1 VELTRSGPGAGSVRD
16 PGRDRVGSGTGRE
29 AARPV
34 GARSHVPV
42 RRLRRLAGAL
52 VLLVVG
58 LQLAPDEVAG
68 QTQNRPEILSLQF
81 EGNRSFPDRAL
92 ANSILTRETVCRSF
106 VVQPFCWFGADFAVD
121 PSFLNPR
128 VFAQDFVRIQLF
140 YRQRGFREVQVDT
153 LIHRET
159 PTQVALTFQIQEGE
173 PVRVT
178 SLELRGTGG
187 LPGSPLDQSLPI
199 QRGDP
204 LDMTVLEAA
213 RDTLTQRL
221 RDRGFAHADVLRNI
235 FIPTDTPREAEVE
248 FDIYTGPLARF
259 GEIQVEGNEEVSELV
274 VRRMLPFQEGSVYSR
289 EAIFQAQ
296 RNLFSLEIFRHAAVV
311 EDLDHMP
318 DSIVPLR
325 VQVNEGNARRV
336 RAGGGWN
343 NADCFTTETRW
354 ASRNF
359 MGGARRLV
367 LRGRVSNVLTP
378 TLEESICSGAGTGE
392 FARLNWLASAEFTQ
406 PWIFS
411 PRNTFTGRAFA
422 ERQSVPDVFIR
433 EALGL
438 NLTMTRILGRNAP
451 LSLAYRP
458 ELGRL
463 SAAEVFFCTSFL
475 VCSPGEIE
483 LLERSNRLAPV
494 ALSFSY
500 DATDSP
506 VSPRR
511 GHTLAAEVEH
521 ASQATASDFDYE
533 RLVAEGTVFQ
543 SLPGDMVL
551 GARLRGG
558 FLNASP
564 FRGFRSTARES
575 IRIAHP
581 QKRFYAGGANS
592 VRGYAQSQLG
602 PRVMT
607 VGVEELVF
615 PRGPDA
621 EAICAPEAIADLSCD
636 AGALAEGAFESRP
649 TGGSAV
655 MEGNVELRFPV
666 WAPFLRGVAF
676 VDVGQVW
683 PEARD
688 FHLGE
693 VVVTP
698 GIGLRYATPI
708 GPIRVDVAYR
718 PPARQELPVITSS
731 IRPFRPDEDDPGQRL
746 RPNGGDPLDWV
757 LVDALARLD
766 RPVTF
771 EEATGFSL
779 RRLQFQFAIGHAF

>member
-1 VELTRSGPGAGSVRD
+1 MRS
-16 PGRDRVGSGTGRE
+16 
-29 AARPV
+29 
-34 GARSHVPV
+34 
-42 RRLRRLAGAL
+42 RRLRLLCGL
-52 VLLVVG
+52 VLTALG
-58 LQLAPDEVAG
+58 LHPAFSEAAG
-68 QTQNRPEILSLQF
+68 QTQSRPEIRSLRF
-81 EGNRSFPDRAL
+81 EGNQSFPDRAL

-106 VVQPFCWFGADFAVD
+106 VIQPFCWFDADFAVD

-128 VFAQDFVRIQLF
+128 VFAQDYVRIQLF
-140 YRQRGFREVQVDT
+140 YRQRGFREIQVDT
-153 LIHRET
+153 MIHRET
-159 PTQVALTFQIQEGE
+159 PTRVAITFQIQEGD

-178 SLELRGTGG
+178 SLDIRGSGQLSG
-187 LPGSPLDQSLPI
+187 PALDQNLPI
-199 QRGDP
+199 RRGDP
-204 LDMTVLEAA
+204 LDMNVLEAA
-213 RDTLTQRL
+213 RETLTQRL

-248 FDIYTGPLARF
+248 FDIFTGPLARF

-296 RNLFSLEIFRHAAVV
+296 RNLFSLEIFRHAAVE
-311 EDLDHMP
+311 EDLEHTP

-325 VQVNEGNARRV
+325 IQVNEGNARRV

-343 NADCFTTETRW
+343 TVDCFTAETRW

-378 TLEESICSGAGTGE
+378 SLEESICSGAGTGE
-392 FARLNWLASAEFTQ
+392 FAELNWLASAEFTQ

-411 PRNTFTGRAFA
+411 PRNTFNGRAFA
-422 ERQSVPDVFIR
+422 ERQSVPEIFIR

-438 NLTMTRILGRNAP
+438 DLSMTRTLGRNSP

-475 VCSPGEIE
+475 VCTPGEVE
-483 LLERSNRLAPV
+483 LLARSNRLAPL
-494 ALSFSY
+494 ALSFSH

-511 GHTLAAEVEH
+511 GHTLAAEVEY
-521 ASQATASDFDYE
+521 ASRATASDFGYE
-533 RLVAEGTVFQ
+533 RLVAEGTFFYP
-543 SLPGDMVL
+543 LPADIVL

-558 FLNASP
+558 FLHAAP
-564 FRGFRSTARES
+564 FRGFRSTAREA
-575 IRIAHP
+575 IRVAHP

-602 PRVMT
+602 PRVVT

-615 PRGPDA
+615 PRDSET
-621 EAICAPEAIADLSCD
+621 EAICTPEAIADLSCD

-655 MEGNVELRFPV
+655 MEGNLELRFPV
-666 WAPFLRGVAF
+666 WAPFLRGVVF

-683 PEARD
+683 PETRD
-688 FHLGE
+688 FRLGE
-693 VVVTP
+693 IVATP
-698 GIGLRYATPI
+698 GVGLRYATPI

-718 PPARQELPVITSS
+718 SPARQDLPVITSS
-731 IRPFRPDEDDPGQRL
+731 IRPFRPDEDDPAQRL

-766 RPVTF
+766 RSVML

-779 RRLQFQFAIGHAF
+779 RHLQFQFAIGHAF